1 MLSAREVVGDR
12 AATEGPTS
20 ESSVAVDALG
30 IWLLSRLAVVVLT
43 VAATWTVADELAG
56 GVPSFLSRWDRWDVG
71 LFVKVARFGY
81 QGYPEL
87 YPDKGVVAFFPGEP
101 LLLRLVHLA
110 VPNWIA
116 AGLLISLLAG
126 AVASVS
132 LAGIATLD
140 GGPVAASR
148 AVLYLVTSPFA
159 VFLFAGYSEAL
170 FLALALSSWLA
181 ARQGRWAVAGVLG
194 GLAASV
200 RITGVFLGAALLVQW
215 ALDARGRRW
224 RDVPALLLPWL
235 VTAGYVVYLHAITGD
250 WAAWPHA
257 QAEQWG
263 RRFTAPWT
271 AFRTTWDAAANG
283 AQGAA
288 YAWSFRAEIA
298 AIVLGVLLTIV
309 LLALRRWAEAV
320 YIGAQVAVLATSSF
334 YLSVARAT
342 LLWWPL
348 WVLLASAS
356 VGRRWVHGLYLA
368 LAVPLAATT
377 VVAFTLG
384 HWVG

>member
-1 MLSAREVVGDR
+1 MLSAPEVARDR
-12 AATEGPTS
+12 ATRQDPASGRS
-20 ESSVAVDALG
+20 LLLDALAT
-30 IWLLSRLAVVVLT
+30 WLFSRLAVVVLT
-43 VAATWTVADELAG
+43 VAATWTVADEMAG
-56 GVPSFLSRWDRWDVG
+56 AVPAFLSRWDRWDVG

-81 QGYPEL
+81 QGYPQL

-116 AGLLISLLAG
+116 AGLLVSLVAG

-132 LAGIATLD
+132 LAGIAALD
-140 GGPVAASR
+140 GGAVAASR
-148 AVLYLVTSPFA
+148 AVLYLVVSPYA

-215 ALDARGRRW
+215 VVDARGRRW
-224 RDVPALLLPWL
+224 RDVCALLLPWV

-250 WAAWPHA
+250 WAAWQHA

-271 AFRTTWDAAANG
+271 AFRTTWDAAGNPG
-283 AQGAA
+283 QGAA

-298 AIVLGVLLTIV
+298 AVVLGVLLTVV
-309 LLALRRWAEAV
+309 LLARRRWGEAV
-320 YIGAQVAVLATSSF
+320 YVGGQVAVLATSSF

-342 LLWWPL
+342 LLWWPV

-356 VGRRWVHGLYLA
+356 LGRRWVHGLYLA
-368 LAVPLAATT
+368 LAVPLAATM